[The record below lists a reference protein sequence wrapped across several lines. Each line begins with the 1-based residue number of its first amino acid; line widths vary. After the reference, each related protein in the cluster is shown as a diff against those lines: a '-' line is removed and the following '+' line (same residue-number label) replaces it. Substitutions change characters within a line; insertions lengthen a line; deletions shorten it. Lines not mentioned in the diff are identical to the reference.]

1 MRIVEPGGIEKK
13 VENYSAEETGTES
26 TPSKF
31 HAAEKT
37 KRRGYDV
44 PFTPVS
50 SGSTKALRTLPA
62 LMTRA

>member
-1 MRIVEPGGIEKK
+1 MGKPSRVKKK
-13 VENYSAEETGTES
+13 VEHYEVEETGIES

-31 HAAEKT
+31 HRAEEA
-37 KRRGYDV
+37 KRTGYDV